1 LIEWLMYWLIDWYL
15 HLLTDWRLT
24 PVCAVL
30 YTTANVYIH
39 FILYFVWFTLH
50 CMSFI
55 LHRLKFIIYCIQSY
69 TVESHYLELTL
80 TVFVDN
86 MKQITGPHVV
96 FFILPYHNELEYFF
110 IDSYKT
116 MFIFF
121 FIFATS
127 LTLVITGSS

>member
-1 LIEWLMYWLIDWYL
+1 MIDVLINWLI
-15 HLLTDWRLT
+15 
-24 PVCAVL
+24 P
-30 YTTANVYIH
+30 
-39 FILYFVWFTLH
+39 
-50 CMSFI
+50 SFI
-55 LHRLKFIIYCIQSY
+55 DWLTFNASLCSIVYNRQCVYTFHTLFCMVCIALYEFHIASFEIHYILHTKLYC

>member
-1 LIEWLMYWLIDWYL
+1 MKFDKNLYEGLVLRPLMMGKKIGRKFARARVKWESWRE
-15 HLLTDWRLT
+15 LLVGENYSLT
-24 PVCAVL
+24 
-30 YTTANVYIH
+30 
-39 FILYFVWFTLH
+39 
-50 CMSFI
+50 S
-55 LHRLKFIIYCIQSY
+55 